1 MEPNLGV
8 YLSSNSQHQYM
19 LESYLKRLR
28 QMSQKH
34 PLSLQQQS
42 MLLEFH
48 HQLILEYEQPYA
60 VLVDLVLG
68 NLLAML
74 QQ

>member
-8 YLSSNSQHQYM
+8 YLSSNSQHQCM
-19 LESYLKRLR
+19 PVNYLKLPR
-28 QMSQKH
+28 QMSQMH
-34 PLSLQQQS
+34 PLFLQQQS